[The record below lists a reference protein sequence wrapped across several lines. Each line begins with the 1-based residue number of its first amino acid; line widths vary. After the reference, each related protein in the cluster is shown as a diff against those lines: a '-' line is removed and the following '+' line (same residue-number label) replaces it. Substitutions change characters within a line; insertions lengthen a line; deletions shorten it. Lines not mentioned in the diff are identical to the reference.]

1 MTLEITFCRLILFQK
16 GVSFLKHFKLKIEI
30 AKKFSVIKTDDVG
43 YQTQRQKKREEK
55 TFVGRKINKSSNN
68 NENTKN
74 KQTPT
79 VPTPLP
85 TQKL

>member
-1 MTLEITFCRLILFQK
+1 MTLEITFCGLILFQK
-16 GVSFLKHFKLKIEI
+16 GVSFLKNFKLKIEI

-43 YQTQRQKKREEK
+43 YQKKREEK
-55 TFVGRKINKSSNN
+55 TFVGRKINKNSNN

>member
-43 YQTQRQKKREEK
+43 YQNTEAEKKE
-55 TFVGRKINKSSNN
+55 RKNLCRK
-68 NENTKN
+68 EN
-74 KQTPT
+74 KQK
-79 VPTPLP
+79 
-85 TQKL
+85 Q

>member
-1 MTLEITFCRLILFQK
+1 M
-16 GVSFLKHFKLKIEI
+16 
-30 AKKFSVIKTDDVG
+30 SVTR
-43 YQTQRQKKREEK
+43 TQRQKKREEK
-55 TFVGRKINKSSNN
+55 TFVGRKINKNSNN